1 MTAHQ
6 PDALASTPVRDTA
19 AWGMIGQEHA
29 IASLRRA
36 IRDDHLSHAYLFSG
50 PRGVG
55 RATLARRLAQALCCE
70 ARVGEDALDPCLEC
84 RPCRQIEAGSW
95 PDVEHITIGGICD
108 ERDHKDH
115 VADGST
121 RLRVCQVRRLE
132 RVATVSP
139 LRSPYRVF
147 IIDAAD
153 DLQTEAAHA
162 LLKTLEEPP
171 STALL
176 LLTAGDV
183 QELLPTIRSRCQE
196 LTLRP
201 LPVARLAQA
210 LIEGG
215 VAPGAATEAATLS
228 GGRYGLARQ
237 MLSDPSLAVL
247 RETTAA
253 DIERLVAA
261 GRNERFDYASTLGR
275 RWSRER
281 ESVLATLDGWRD
293 WWRHALHASVET
305 GSAGGAGGPWTPRE
319 AVRALAAV
327 QTAREHLLDNTNP
340 QLALEV
346 MLLDVPR
353 ARMGA
358 VPTNAD
364 REEARPA

>member
-1 MTAHQ
+1 M
-6 PDALASTPVRDTA
+6 ALLPVRDPA
-19 AWGMIGQEHA
+19 AWGMVGQEHA
-29 IASLRRA
+29 VASLRRA
-36 IRDDHLSHAYLFSG
+36 LRDDHLSHAYLLSG

-55 RATLARRLAQALCCE
+55 RATLAKRLAQALCCE
-70 ARVGEDALDPCLEC
+70 ARLGDDGLDPCLEC
-84 RPCRQIEAGSW
+84 RPCRQIAAGSW
-95 PDVEHITIGGICD
+95 PDVEHITIGGVCD

-132 RVATVSP
+132 RVASVSP
-139 LRSPYRVF
+139 LHSPYRVF

-171 STALL
+171 ATALL
-176 LLTAGDV
+176 ILTAGDV

-201 LPVARLAQA
+201 VPVARLTAA
-210 LIEGG
+210 LVEEG
-215 VAPGAATEAATLS
+215 VAPDTAHEVATLS

-237 MLSDPSLAVL
+237 MLGDPSLAVL
-247 RETTAA
+247 REAIAA
-253 DIERLVAA
+253 DIARLVGA
-261 GRNERFDYASTLGR
+261 GRNERFDYASKLAR
-275 RWSRER
+275 SWSRER

-293 WWRHALHASVET
+293 WWRRALHATVNIESAVEV
-305 GSAGGAGGPWTPRE
+305 GPWTPRE

-346 MLLDVPR
+346 MLLDIPR

-358 VPTNAD
+358 AGVAVD